1 MKNKFFTYRRLVS
14 LFMTLVMI
22 STLLSGLVHVTY
34 ASERTYYTDD
44 SKYVSENIVRF
55 ETNGGDYISDQRV
68 LKGDRVSK
76 PADPE
81 KNGYEFAGWYEDR
94 QLTDSF
100 DFWTVIEEDITLYAK
115 WNIKEYK
122 ITYSIGDNAW
132 YPDASRNPENYTIET
147 KSFNLINP
155 VREGYEF
162 KGWTGSNGSYPEK
175 NVSVVNGS
183 YGDKNFTANWEPIVY
198 NITYELEGGRLDQS
212 NYSTYTIETGSFTL
226 INPSKEGYEFKGWTG
241 SNGSYPEKNVYI
253 GRGTMGDKSYTAHF
267 EPIVYTIFYELNG
280 GRLERSNVE
289 TYTIE
294 SSTIT
299 LRNPTKKGYTF
310 KGWILNDETTPYK
323 MVEIQKGSIGNRVYT
338 AIWQSTE
345 FKITY
350 DLKGGKLKKSN
361 PTYYYEDT
369 PTFTLNNPKKDG
381 YKFKGW
387 TGSNGNTPKK
397 EVTIKEGSTGNKEF
411 KAHWDPKEYDISYD
425 LAGGKVSYNPST
437 YTIKSKTIDLN
448 KPEKSGYN
456 FKGWTG
462 SNGKT
467 PERSVSIYNGSTGDK
482 NYKAHW
488 EPVLFSISYELNGGY
503 VAQGNK
509 EKYSV
514 ETDTFMLNNPIR
526 DGYVF
531 AGWTGS
537 NGNIPN
543 LNVSVSKGSIGAL
556 VFKANWVQTKQKTNY
571 NYDTTKKQEET
582 KPAMAITE
590 EEPAKEEPVKAKETV
605 ESKQTDKTKET
616 VEPEKTVKPKET
628 VEPEKTAKPK
638 ETVEPEKTDKPKE
651 TVKPEKTAKPK
662 ETVKPEE
669 PKEEDEIV
677 IEWVK
682 PDEKAKKEEVATKK
696 EAPANE
702 KSAMVLIKNED
713 SIDSRIAYN
722 NPKLFLKAMVEVSNK
737 STKTTVTLKWNK
749 VKGAKSYVIYGSK
762 CGVNKQP
769 EKVATLEDGDTY
781 IIRKLKW
788 NDEYKFKVVALG
800 TSGEKI
806 TESLGVHFI
815 AGRLNASGLANIKK
829 VKASNVSL
837 KEGKSKKIR
846 AIVIPTIKANGVIGR
861 EHTGDLFR
869 YVCIDQDIAKVD
881 DKGNVTGLQKGIARI
896 FVIAP
901 NGERKKIK
909 VRVK

>member
-1 MKNKFFTYRRLVS
+1 M
-14 LFMTLVMI
+14 
-22 STLLSGLVHVTY
+22 
-34 ASERTYYTDD
+34 
-44 SKYVSENIVRF
+44 
-55 ETNGGDYISDQRV
+55 
-68 LKGDRVSK
+68 
-76 PADPE
+76 
-81 KNGYEFAGWYEDR
+81 
-94 QLTDSF
+94 
-100 DFWTVIEEDITLYAK
+100 
-115 WNIKEYK
+115 
-122 ITYSIGDNAW
+122 
-132 YPDASRNPENYTIET
+132 ET
-147 KSFNLINP
+147 KSFTLINP
-155 VREGYEF
+155 SKEGYEF
-162 KGWTGSNGSYPEK
+162 VGWTGSNGSYPEK

-212 NYSTYTIETGSFTL
+212 NYSTYTVETGSFTL
-226 INPSKEGYEFKGWTG
+226 INPS
-241 SNGSYPEKNVYI
+241 
-253 GRGTMGDKSYTAHF
+253 
-267 EPIVYTIFYELNG
+267 
-280 GRLERSNVE
+280 
-289 TYTIE
+289 
-294 SSTIT
+294 
-299 LRNPTKKGYTF
+299 KKGYTF

-323 MVEIQKGSIGNRVYT
+323 MVEIQKGSIGDRVYT

-345 FKITY
+345 YEITY
-350 DLKGGKLKKSN
+350 NLKGGKLKKSN

-387 TGSNGNTPKK
+387 TGSNGDTPKK

-411 KAHWDPKEYDISYD
+411 KAHWEPKEYDISYD

-488 EPVLFSISYELNGGY
+488 EPVSFSISYELNGGY
-503 VAQGNK
+503 FAQGNK
-509 EKYSV
+509 EEYSV
-514 ETDTFMLNNPIR
+514 ETDTFMLNNPTR
-526 DGYVF
+526 DGYIF

-543 LNVSVSKGSIGAL
+543 INVSVPKGSTGAL
-556 VFKANWVQTKQKTNY
+556 VFKANWVQIKQNVNY
-571 NYDTTKKQEET
+571 NYDTTKQHEEA
-582 KPAMAITE
+582 KPAMIIIE
-590 EEPAKEEPVKAKETV
+590 EEPAKEEPVKAQETV
-605 ESKQTDKTKET
+605 KAEQTD
-616 VEPEKTVKPKET
+616 KPKET
-628 VEPEKTAKPK
+628 IEPEKTA
-638 ETVEPEKTDKPKE
+638 KPKE

-662 ETVKPEE
+662 EKVKPEE

-682 PDEKAKKEEVATKK
+682 PDEKSKKEEVATKK
-696 EAPANE
+696 DVPANQN
-702 KSAMVLIKNED
+702 SAMVLIKNED

-737 STKTTVTLKWNK
+737 SKKTTVTLKWNK
-749 VKGAKSYVIYGSK
+749 VKGAKSYEIYGSK

-769 EKVATLEDGDTY
+769 EKVATFEDADTY
-781 IIRKLKW
+781 IIRNLKW
-788 NDEYKFKVVALG
+788 NGEYKFKVVALR

-815 AGRLNASGLANIKK
+815 AGRLNASGLANIKN
-829 VKASNVSL
+829 VKASNISL